1 MMKILSGISVTEEY
15 MDKNQIAET
24 HQYLTFI
31 LGEEEFAIET
41 TKAREVVDYTNITR
55 IPRMPEHLLGV
66 INLRG
71 NVVSVIDLRSK
82 LGISVMEETADTCI
96 VIVEVNR
103 DGDMLQMG
111 VLADSVREVLHL
123 DPDQIEPP
131 PKVGTKLNPEF
142 IRGIGKQDDHFV
154 IILDIDKMFDA

>member
-1 MMKILSGISVTEEY
+1 
-15 MDKNQIAET
+15 MDEHQIAESC
-24 HQYLTFI
+24 QYLTFT
-31 LGEEEFAIET
+31 LGEEEFALEI
-41 TKAREVVDYTNITR
+41 TKAREVVNYTNITR
-55 IPRMPEHLLGV
+55 VPRMPEHLLGV

-82 LGISVMEETADTCI
+82 LGISVMEETPDTCI
-96 VIVEVNR
+96 VIVEVNM

-131 PKVGTKLNPEF
+131 PKVGTKLDPEF
-142 IRGIGKQDDHFV
+142 IQGIGKREDSFV
-154 IILDIDKMFDA
+154 IILNIDRIISGNDSAVAQET